1 MENIIGIIKALI
13 ELAIVI
19 IQLATLLIAIKHS
32 KQGK

>member
-1 MENIIGIIKALI
+1 MEDVIGIIKALI

-19 IQLATLLIAIKHS
+19 IQFITLLIAIKHS